1 MSTRVRFSMYFF
13 CSSEAVDPSLGYP
26 FESKSRNESVPFNYS
41 ADNQSNDSADD
52 DDDENSDED
61 EEDVDL
67 DLESE
72 CHCDHANNET
82 CPVCVRVQSP
92 EVYRIDFTEMPG
104 EHSGD
109 QDSGSFNSEPSGVR
123 TESKDGCENT
133 SENVIDDK
141 THVASQSAGSDG
153 TDGSKM
159 SDTKVSS
166 ATSLN
171 VGEKHTETPQII
183 ITDVLQNQNSDELN
197 SEAIKNAKNTPE
209 HKRTK
214 ESVKKDPK
222 SVRRKDR
229 TPKHSKRKEKS
240 LVEGEKDG
248 LIPDEKDKVAETQT
262 EDLCQTNRYSIQS
275 NLLNP

>member
-1 MSTRVRFSMYFF
+1 MYFF
-13 CSSEAVDPSLGYP
+13 CSSEADDPSHGYP
-26 FESKSRNESVPFNYS
+26 FENKSRNESVPFHYS
-41 ADNQSNDSADD
+41 ADNQSIDSADD
-52 DDDENSDED
+52 DDDENSDDD
-61 EEDVDL
+61 EEDDDL

-109 QDSGSFNSEPSGVR
+109 QDSGSFNSEPSAVR

-141 THVASQSAGSDG
+141 THVASQSACSDD
-153 TDGSKM
+153 TDSSKTT
-159 SDTKVSS
+159 DTKVRS
-166 ATSLN
+166 ATSSDIS
-171 VGEKHTETPQII
+171 EKHIETPQII
-183 ITDVLQNQNSDELN
+183 INDVIPNQNSEELN
-197 SEAIKNAKNTPE
+197 SEAIQNAKNTPE

-222 SVRRKDR
+222 SVRRKER

-240 LVEGEKDG
+240 LVEGEKNG
-248 LIPDEKDKVAETQT
+248 LLPDEKDKVVETQI
-262 EDLCQTNRYSIQS
+262 EDLCQTNRYSIQQ
-275 NLLNP
+275 NLS